1 MSNTSGSSG
10 QLVWG
15 VALTLM
21 GIAVFF
27 RVPQIVPELAQ
38 KVNLASGEAF
48 ISFCMYLVGIIL
60 LGGGIRKL
68 FAHFSSRK
76 DSSDKDQG

>member
-10 QLVWG
+10 QLAWG

-21 GIAVFF
+21 GLAVFF
-27 RVPQIVPELAQ
+27 RVPQVVPELV
-38 KVNLASGEAF
+38 KKMNMASGEAL

-68 FAHFSSRK
+68 VAHFGSK
-76 DSSDKDQG
+76 DDDSDNDST